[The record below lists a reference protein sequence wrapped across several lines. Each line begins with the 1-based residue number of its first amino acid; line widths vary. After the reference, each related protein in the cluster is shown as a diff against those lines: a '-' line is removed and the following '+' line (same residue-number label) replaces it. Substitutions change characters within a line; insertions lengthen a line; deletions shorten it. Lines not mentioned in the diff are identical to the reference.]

1 MCIRSVNRR
10 VVFAIVALGVFGFLT
25 CGESWS
31 QGNPD
36 RYNFGTNATAED
48 IAAVAIAIPADGK
61 GLPPGKGDYLTG
73 KKVYETTCA
82 ACHGTK
88 LEGVAGLSNMPSGP
102 ALRLIGGRGTLASK
116 NPVLT
121 VESYWPYATTVF
133 DYVRR
138 AMPFAAPGRCTGEP
152 S

>member
-10 VVFAIVALGVFGFLT
+10 VVLAIVALGVFGFLT

-88 LEGVAGLSNMPSGP
+88 LEGVAGLSTADSGQ
-102 ALRLIGGRGTLASK
+102 IDT
-116 NPVLT
+116 
-121 VESYWPYATTVF
+121 
-133 DYVRR
+133 
-138 AMPFAAPGRCTGEP
+138 
-152 S
+152 